1 MEAKEI
7 EPIILNKPDPENQK
21 AAKGVLNINKDILQS
36 NFTYL
41 IVGKP
46 GSGKSFILREIILNK
61 ALYNKK
67 FGYVLFIT
75 PSKFEDK
82 EIVLDSN
89 NHSSVLDIPWIYSK
103 LFKYRDYINEKYKD
117 GDQPCK
123 NVLIIFDDV
132 IGDLRAE
139 EKNPE
144 LIGLFYNRRHLLGD
158 KFMISIVVTTQ
169 KYVLCPPKIR
179 SVITAVMAFT
189 LMRMDWLKL
198 QYECI
203 FDNLDKKVIDRVY
216 KSLMLEPY
224 AFLFI
229 RLDNGKVFYKFE
241 KCLNS
246 I

>member
-1 MEAKEI
+1 MEPKEI

-21 AAKGVLNINKDILQS
+21 SAKGVLNINKDILQS

-75 PSKFEDK
+75 PSRFEDK

-179 SVITAVMAFT
+179 SVITAVMAFA

-216 KSLMLEPY
+216 RNLMLEPY

>member
-1 MEAKEI
+1 MESKEI

-21 AAKGVLNINKDILQS
+21 SAKGVLNINKDILQS
-36 NFTYL
+36 HFTYL

-75 PSKFEDK
+75 PSGFEDK

-139 EKNPE
+139 ETNPE
-144 LIGLFYNRRHLLGD
+144 LIGLFYNRRQLLGD

-169 KYVLCPPKIR
+169 KYVICPPKIR
-179 SVITAVMAFT
+179 SVITAVMAFA

-216 KSLMLEPY
+216 RNLMLEPY